1 MNAPRSKVAILGAG
15 AYGTALA
22 QAIARSGRASEV
34 VLLEHFL
41 EVVETV
47 NARRENPRF
56 LPGIPLSP
64 RVRAAA
70 HASAISGAVL
80 VIVAVPTGHAG
91 AVLSGAAPDLEA
103 GVPIL
108 VGTKGFWG
116 DPPRRGDE
124 AAASAAPGHPILVL
138 GGGVLAT
145 ELAEG
150 RASRLVIG
158 GPAGAAAAV
167 ADFLR
172 GPGVQVAL
180 TNDVAG
186 VAMGAA
192 LKNIYALGMA
202 VAGPLCDGGDNW
214 RAAFLNDALAE
225 MERLGEAF
233 GGRSETLRGPAGLG
247 DLLATALS
255 PLSRNRRLGEL
266 LSAGNSLDSAL
277 DLLGHRPEGLD
288 ALEWLAARPEAG
300 PGRAPLLH
308 AIRAALH
315 GDGGPVRNHFGLA
328 ARA

>member
-1 MNAPRSKVAILGAG
+1 VNAPRSKVAILGAG

-22 QAIARSGRASEV
+22 QAIARSGRASEI
-34 VLLEHFL
+34 VLIEHFL
-41 EVVETV
+41 EVVEAV
-47 NARRENPRF
+47 NTRRENHKF

-70 HASAISGAVL
+70 HASASGGAAL
-80 VIVAVPTGHAG
+80 VIVAVPTSHAA
-91 AVLSGAAPDLEA
+91 AVLSGAAPDLAA

-116 DPPRRGDE
+116 APPRRGDE
-124 AAASAAPGHPILVL
+124 AAAAAAPGHPILVL

-167 ADFLR
+167 AEFLR
-172 GPGVQVAL
+172 GPGVQVTL
-180 TNDVAG
+180 TGDAAG

-233 GGRSETLRGPAGLG
+233 GGSAVTLRGPAGLG
-247 DLLATALS
+247 DLLATGLS
-255 PLSRNRRLGEL
+255 SRSRNRRLGLMLQAGTPLADAIAEL
-266 LSAGNSLDSAL
+266 Q
-277 DLLGHRPEGLD
+277 HRPEGLD
-288 ALEWLAARPEAG
+288 ALAWLKNQPVAE

-308 AIRAALH
+308 AIAAALA
-315 GDGGPVRNHFGLA
+315 GDGGPVRACFGL
-328 ARA
+328 